1 MKNSKDWVDLLAN
14 ALFVAETRRIGGVI
28 TELTIQNNMQKKTNA
43 IGFRHVG
50 ETFAIPGAKRLDKT
64 PLPTLSF
71 TLSKEGNDLLKER
84 RALELDKS
92 LISQVL
98 FKQLYQCNDLQE
110 VRDSLPDCLVALIP
124 ELAKIPRKMID
135 PLWINRNDERAMT
148 QYQKILPKI
157 EMYSV
162 GQLLY

>member
-1 MKNSKDWVDLLAN
+1 MKNSKDWVDLLTN
-14 ALFVAETRRIGGVI
+14 ALFVAETRRIGGI
-28 TELTIQNNMQKKTNA
+28 IAELTNQNNMQKKTDA

-50 ETFAIPGAKRLDKT
+50 ETFTIPGMKRMGRS
-64 PLPTLSF
+64 PIPTLSF

-84 RALELDKS
+84 RVLEMDKS

-98 FKQLYQCNDLQE
+98 FKQLYQCNTIQE

-124 ELAKIPRKMID
+124 ELAKIPRNMID

-148 QYQKILPKI
+148 QYRKILPKI

>member
-1 MKNSKDWVDLLAN
+1 MKNSKEWVDLLSN
-14 ALFVAETRRIGGVI
+14 ALFVAENRRIGGII
-28 TELTIQNNMQKKTNA
+28 TELTKQNNVQKKVDA

-50 ETFAIPGAKRLDKT
+50 ETFAIPGMKRASKT

-71 TLSKEGNDLLKER
+71 VLTNQGNDLLKER

-110 VRDSLPDCLVALIP
+110 VRDSLPDCLIALIP
-124 ELAKIPRKMID
+124 ELAKIPRKITD
-135 PLWINRNDERAMT
+135 PLWINRNDERAMA
-148 QYQKILPKI
+148 QYRKILPKI

>member
-1 MKNSKDWVDLLAN
+1 MNNSKDWVNLLTK
-14 ALFVAETRRIGGVI
+14 ALFLAETRRIGVI
-28 TELTIQNNMQKKTNA
+28 VTELTQQNNAEKKTNSV
-43 IGFRHVG
+43 GFRHIG
-50 ETFAIPGAKRLDKT
+50 ETFVIPRLKRTSKT

-71 TLSKEGNDLLKER
+71 TLTNEGNDLLKER
-84 RALELDKS
+84 RALDLDKS

-98 FKQLYQCNDLQE
+98 YKQLYQCNNLQE

-124 ELAKIPRKMID
+124 ELAKIPRQMTD
-135 PLWINRNDERAMT
+135 PLWINRNDERAMA
-148 QYQKILPKI
+148 QYRKILPKI